1 MREKRVKS
9 KSWKWLWKR
18 RQGYPGE
25 NIRTTNLWSE
35 YYNAFHSVAYNHLFY
50 FPWVQILSLSSR
62 QCQYCK
68 VKKKEAAGKI
78 NKYAQFLFLDFKF
91 VSVKSGHVSGSPPYN
106 IFRKKKNPVQNQEKS
121 SFLWCAPNKLIRNFI
136 RLWVNDSI
144 HVEDINFKDFTR
156 KLLDFYLG

>member
-68 VKKKEAAGKI
+68 VKKNKKKKEAAGKI

-106 IFRKKKNPVQNQEKS
+106 IFRKKKSCPKS
-121 SFLWCAPNKLIRNFI
+121 REIQFSLMCSK
-136 RLWVNDSI
+136 
-144 HVEDINFKDFTR
+144 
-156 KLLDFYLG
+156 